1 VVKPPAAL
9 LSVVLVF
16 AVIQE
21 AAEPFRPFAVRAYN
35 LINGVAFDGNDDA
48 MIFALLNREVLAHR
62 GRPDTTAPVTGLYTS
77 RRTGEGWS
85 EPELLPFS
93 NGHVDYEPA
102 LATDG
107 SFMLFNS
114 KRPYPDGRTPSRND
128 LFIVERRDGS
138 WGAARPVPQVNSFD
152 LEESYPTIDSARRVI
167 FVRGPVVEGGDDFDL
182 YEFTLG
188 ADGTPTMP
196 VGLPFSG
203 PEFGEGD
210 PQLARN
216 GSFVIFTRWDHRVGW
231 QQTCDLWI
239 SFRGSVGWTEPVPL
253 VELNTPQPDYSP
265 ALSRDGRWLYYRAGG
280 RYQRRL
286 LAPVVAAAIDRTR

>member
-62 GRPDTTAPVTGLYTS
+62 GRPDTTAPVTGLYSS

-216 GSFVIFTRWDHRVGW
+216 GSFVIFTRWDHRIGW

-286 LAPVVAAAIDRTR
+286 LAPVVAAAIERTR